1 LNAKYALETR
11 WLSVEQRTQFING
24 FLRVAFVEHVP
35 ALLASRVLTRNGD
48 PYMINDFIVP
58 YHESQRFE
66 IVDSLYVFETILKQS
81 LFDLMTYYD
90 HEKGFRI
97 LNIFQRFLSRTGILF
112 SSLTRR
118 TGILFSTLTSN
129 QILLVSV
136 IQNHFFTL
144 LYQFPHSLN
153 DYNLED
159 FRDFGFEL
167 YKQYRLWGKE
177 GLGEQ
182 FRVLIRST
190 LLIANSFD
198 ISTTILHHSEIND
211 FLSVENFDLVCD
223 RLLVRFNSISDW
235 SVLTI
240 EAPNDVRLPLTEVV
254 RPSNRPIHV
263 FDEIVEPFD
272 EIIRPFEIIE
282 PFDEVIS
289 VNEPKIDYKP
299 VKVGVAVTLAHFV
312 TNLGFVFSPSWSWT
326 NSRTINS
333 KINFKN

>member
-35 ALLASRVLTRNGD
+35 ALLPSRVLTKNGD

-66 IVDSLYVFETILKQS
+66 LVDSLYVFETILRQN
-81 LFDLMTYYD
+81 LYDMMTYYD
-90 HEKGFRI
+90 HEKGHLL
-97 LNIFQRFLSRTGILF
+97 LNIFQRFLARTGILF
-112 SSLTRR
+112 SSLT
-118 TGILFSTLTSN
+118 SN
-129 QILLVSV
+129 QVLLVSV
-136 IQNHFFTL
+136 IQNHFYTL

-153 DYNLED
+153 GYNLED

-167 YKQYRLWGKE
+167 YKQYRLWGEE

-182 FRVLIRST
+182 FRMIIRST

-198 ISTTILHHSEIND
+198 VSTTILQHFEIVD

-223 RLLVRFNSISDW
+223 RLIVKFNSFSDW

-240 EAPNDVRLPLTEVV
+240 EAPDDVRPPLTEI
-254 RPSNRPIHV
+254 RPIRL
-263 FDEIVEPFD
+263 FDELEPFD
-272 EIIRPFEIIE
+272 EILEPFADGIVEPSFDYPIE
-282 PFDEVIS
+282 PFDEEIAI
-289 VNEPKIDYKP
+289 NEPKIDYKL
-299 VKVGVAVTLAHFV
+299 VKVGIGVTIVHFV
-312 TNLGFVFSPSWSWT
+312 FNMASVFTPSWDWT
-326 NSRTINS
+326 NSRVINS